1 MMMRKGLFTASVGM
15 LLLASS
21 ALVQA
26 KDFGTLKFA
35 TEAAYPPFNQST
47 PNGKIV
53 GYEPD
58 MVAEIAKRAGFK
70 YEIVAQKWS
79 GMIPGLVD
87 GKYDAVIDAVT
98 VTPKRE
104 EVVDFSRQYTVSIS
118 GFVTLK
124 GSAVDTL
131 PGNGEV
137 VLADDEAAMTKSI
150 DALKA
155 KFKGKT
161 IAVQVATIQA
171 DFLNKYLADVATIR
185 TYQAGPETFADLLNG
200 RVDAVM
206 ASRTNLNA
214 YVKKHADTV
223 NSTGYGFSGGVLGQ
237 GSAIAI
243 QKNNPE
249 LKAALDSALNSM
261 IKDGTLKQLSE
272 KWFGENVAPK
282 E

>member
-1 MMMRKGLFTASVGM
+1 MTRKGLFTASVGM

-47 PNGKIV
+47 PNGKII

-104 EVVDFSRQYTVSIS
+104 EVVDFSRQYTVSVS

>member
-1 MMMRKGLFTASVGM
+1 MTRKGLFTASVGM

-104 EVVDFSRQYTVSIS
+104 EVVDFSRQYTVSVS

>member
-104 EVVDFSRQYTVSIS
+104 DVVDFSRQYTVSIS

-137 VLADDEAAMTKSI
+137 VLADDEAGMSKSI
-150 DALKA
+150 DALKV

-272 KWFGENVAPK
+272 KWFGENVAPA

>member
-1 MMMRKGLFTASVGM
+1 MMRKGLFTASMGM

-104 EVVDFSRQYTVSIS
+104 EVVDFSRQYTVSVS

-206 ASRTNLNA
+206 ASRTNLSA

-249 LKAALDSALNSM
+249 LKAALDNALNSM

>member
-1 MMMRKGLFTASVGM
+1 MMRKGLLTASVGM

-104 EVVDFSRQYTVSIS
+104 EVVDFSRQYTVSVS

-137 VLADDEAAMTKSI
+137 VLADDEAGMTKPI

-249 LKAALDSALNSM
+249 LKAALDNALNSM

>member
-1 MMMRKGLFTASVGM
+1 MMRKGLFTASVGM

-79 GMIPGLVD
+79 GMIPGLID

-104 EVVDFSRQYTVSIS
+104 EVVDFSRQYTVSVS

-223 NSTGYGFSGGVLGQ
+223 NSTGSVSYTHL
-237 GSAIAI
+237 
-243 QKNNPE
+243 
-249 LKAALDSALNSM
+249 
-261 IKDGTLKQLSE
+261 TLPTILR
-272 KWFGENVAPK
+272 V
-282 E
+282 

>member
-1 MMMRKGLFTASVGM
+1 MMRKGLLTASVGM

-104 EVVDFSRQYTVSIS
+104 EVVDFSRQYTVSVS

-137 VLADDEAAMTKSI
+137 VLADDEAGMTKSI

-249 LKAALDSALNSM
+249 LKAALDNALNSM

>member
-47 PNGKIV
+47 PSGKIV

-137 VLADDEAAMTKSI
+137 VLADDEAGMTKSI

-261 IKDGTLKQLSE
+261 IQDGTLKLLSE

>member
-1 MMMRKGLFTASVGM
+1 MMRKGLFTASVGM

-104 EVVDFSRQYTVSIS
+104 EVVDFSRQYTASVS

-137 VLADDEAAMTKSI
+137 VLADDEAAMPKSI

>member
-1 MMMRKGLFTASVGM
+1 MMRKGLFTASVGM

-104 EVVDFSRQYTVSIS
+104 DVVDFSRQYTVSIS

-137 VLADDEAAMTKSI
+137 VLADDEAGMSKSI
-150 DALKA
+150 DALKV

-272 KWFGENVAPK
+272 KWFGENVAPA

>member
-104 EVVDFSRQYTVSIS
+104 EVVDFSRQYTVSVS

>member
-1 MMMRKGLFTASVGM
+1 MMRKGLFTAYMGM

-104 EVVDFSRQYTVSIS
+104 EVVDFSRQYTVSVS

-249 LKAALDSALNSM
+249 LKAALDNALNSM

>member
-1 MMMRKGLFTASVGM
+1 MMRKGLFTASVGM

-47 PNGKIV
+47 PNGKII

-104 EVVDFSRQYTVSIS
+104 EVVDFSRQYTVSVS

>member
-1 MMMRKGLFTASVGM
+1 MMMRKGLLTASVGM

-104 EVVDFSRQYTVSIS
+104 EVVDFSRQYTVSVS

-137 VLADDEAAMTKSI
+137 VLADDEAGMTKSI

-249 LKAALDSALNSM
+249 LKAALDNALNSM

>member
-1 MMMRKGLFTASVGM
+1 MMRKGLFTASVGM

-104 EVVDFSRQYTVSIS
+104 EVVDFSRQYTVSVS

-243 QKNNPE
+243 QKNNSE

>member
-1 MMMRKGLFTASVGM
+1 MMRNGLFTASVGM

-104 EVVDFSRQYTVSIS
+104 EVVDFSRQYTVSVS

>member
-26 KDFGTLKFA
+26 KDFGTVKFA

-47 PNGKIV
+47 PGGKIV

-137 VLADDEAAMTKSI
+137 VLANDEAGMTKSI

-272 KWFGENVAPK
+272 KWFGENVAPA

>member
-47 PNGKIV
+47 PNGKII

-104 EVVDFSRQYTVSIS
+104 EVVDFSRQYTVSVS

>member
-1 MMMRKGLFTASVGM
+1 MMRKRLSTLSAGM
-15 LLLASS
+15 LLLAS

-47 PNGKIV
+47 PSGKIV

-58 MVAEIAKRAGFK
+58 MVAELAKRAGFK

-98 VTPKRE
+98 VTPKRQ
-104 EVVDFSRQYTVSIS
+104 EVVDFTHQYTVSVS
-118 GFVTLK
+118 GFVTMK

-137 VLADDEAAMTKSI
+137 VKADDAAAMTKAI
-150 DALKA
+150 DALKE

-185 TYQAGPETFADLLNG
+185 TYQSGPETFADLLNG

-214 YVKKHADTV
+214 YVEKHLDSV
-223 NSTGYGFSGGVLGQ
+223 NSTGYGFVGGVLGQ

-243 QKNNPE
+243 RKNNPE
-249 LKAALDSALNSM
+249 LKAALDTALVSM
-261 IKDGTLKQLSE
+261 IKDGTLKQLSQ
-272 KWFGENVAPK
+272 KWFGENVAPA

>member
-104 EVVDFSRQYTVSIS
+104 DVVDFSRQYTVSIS

-137 VLADDEAAMTKSI
+137 VLADDEAGMSKSI

-272 KWFGENVAPK
+272 KWFGENVAPA

>member
-1 MMMRKGLFTASVGM
+1 M

-104 EVVDFSRQYTVSIS
+104 EVVDFSRQYTVSVS

>member
-1 MMMRKGLFTASVGM
+1 MMRKGLFTASVGM

-104 EVVDFSRQYTVSIS
+104 EVVDFSRQYTVSVS

-137 VLADDEAAMTKSI
+137 VLADDEAGMTKSI

-249 LKAALDSALNSM
+249 LKAALDNALNSM

>member
-1 MMMRKGLFTASVGM
+1 MMRKGLFTASVGM

-104 EVVDFSRQYTVSIS
+104 EVVDFSRQYTVSVS

>member
-104 EVVDFSRQYTVSIS
+104 EVVDFSRQYTVSVS

-137 VLADDEAAMTKSI
+137 VLADDEAGMTKSI

-249 LKAALDSALNSM
+249 LKAALDNALNSM

>member
-1 MMMRKGLFTASVGM
+1 MMRKALFAAG

-79 GMIPGLVD
+79 GLIPGLVD

-104 EVVDFSRQYTVSIS
+104 EVVDFSRQYTVSVS

-124 GSAVDTL
+124 KSAVDTL
-131 PGNGEV
+131 PGDGEV
-137 VLADDEAAMTKSI
+137 VQVANDADMSKAI
-150 DALKA
+150 DALKE

-214 YVKKHADTV
+214 YVKKHADSV

-237 GSAIAI
+237 GSAIAV

-249 LKAALDSALNSM
+249 LKAALDNAINSM

-272 KWFGENVAPK
+272 KWFGENVAPA

>member
-1 MMMRKGLFTASVGM
+1 MMRKGLFTASVGM

-79 GMIPGLVD
+79 GMIPGLID

-104 EVVDFSRQYTVSIS
+104 EVVDFSRQYTVSVS

>member
-79 GMIPGLVD
+79 GMIPGLID

-104 EVVDFSRQYTVSIS
+104 EVVDFSRQYTVSVS

>member
-104 EVVDFSRQYTVSIS
+104 EVVDFSRQYTVSVS

-243 QKNNPE
+243 QKNNSE

>member
-249 LKAALDSALNSM
+249 LKAALDNALNSM

>member
-1 MMMRKGLFTASVGM
+1 MMTRKGLFTASVGM

-104 EVVDFSRQYTVSIS
+104 EVVDFSRQYTVSVS

>member
-1 MMMRKGLFTASVGM
+1 MMRKALFAAG

-79 GMIPGLVD
+79 GLIPGLVD

-104 EVVDFSRQYTVSIS
+104 EVVDFSRQYTVSVS

-124 GSAVDTL
+124 KSAVDTL
-131 PGNGEV
+131 PGDGEV
-137 VLADDEAAMTKSI
+137 VQVANDADMNKAI
-150 DALKA
+150 DALKE

-214 YVKKHADTV
+214 YVKKHADSV

-237 GSAIAI
+237 GSAIAV

-249 LKAALDSALNSM
+249 LKAALDNAINSM

-272 KWFGENVAPK
+272 KWFGENVAPA

>member
-104 EVVDFSRQYTVSIS
+104 EVVDFSRQYTVSVS

-214 YVKKHADTV
+214 YVKKHANTV

>member
-1 MMMRKGLFTASVGM
+1 MMRKRLSTLSAGM
-15 LLLASS
+15 LLLAS

-47 PNGKIV
+47 PRGKIV

-58 MVAEIAKRAGFK
+58 MVAELAKRAGFK

-98 VTPKRE
+98 VTPKRQ
-104 EVVDFSRQYTVSIS
+104 EVVDFTHQYTVSVS
-118 GFVTLK
+118 GFVTMK

-137 VLADDEAAMTKSI
+137 VKADDAAAMTKAI
-150 DALKA
+150 DALKE

-185 TYQAGPETFADLLNG
+185 TYQSGPETFADLLNG

-214 YVKKHADTV
+214 YVKKHLDSV
-223 NSTGYGFSGGVLGQ
+223 NSTGYGFVGGVLGQ

-243 QKNNPE
+243 RKNNPE
-249 LKAALDSALNSM
+249 LKAALDTALVSM
-261 IKDGTLKQLSE
+261 IKDGTLKQLSQ
-272 KWFGENVAPK
+272 KWFGENVAPA

>member
-1 MMMRKGLFTASVGM
+1 MMRKGLFTASVDM

-104 EVVDFSRQYTVSIS
+104 EVVDFSRQYTVSVS

-137 VLADDEAAMTKSI
+137 VLADDEAGMTKSI

>member
-1 MMMRKGLFTASVGM
+1 MMRKGLFIASVGM

-104 EVVDFSRQYTVSIS
+104 EVVDFSRQYTVSVS

-137 VLADDEAAMTKSI
+137 VLADDDAAMTKSI

-249 LKAALDSALNSM
+249 LKAALDNALNSM

>member
-1 MMMRKGLFTASVGM
+1 MMRKGLFTASVGM

-104 EVVDFSRQYTVSIS
+104 EVVDFSRQYTVSVS

-249 LKAALDSALNSM
+249 LKAALDNALNSM

>member
-1 MMMRKGLFTASVGM
+1 MMRKGLFTASVGM

-249 LKAALDSALNSM
+249 LKAALDNALNSM

>member
-1 MMMRKGLFTASVGM
+1 MMRKGLFTASVGM

-21 ALVQA
+21 VLVQA

-104 EVVDFSRQYTVSIS
+104 EVVDFSRQYTVSVS

>member
-1 MMMRKGLFTASVGM
+1 MMCKGLFTASVGM

-104 EVVDFSRQYTVSIS
+104 EVVDFSRQYTVSVS